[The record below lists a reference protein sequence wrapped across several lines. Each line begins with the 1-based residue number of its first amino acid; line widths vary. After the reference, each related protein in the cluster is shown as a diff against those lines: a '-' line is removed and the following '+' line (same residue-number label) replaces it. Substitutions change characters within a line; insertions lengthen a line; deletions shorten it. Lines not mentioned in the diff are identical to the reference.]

1 MAKNKKEDFL
11 ASETHKDIENMA
23 VAEDSPAE
31 ADTNVSGEKDINTK
45 DEKPSKIKAILHSRK
60 FARGWLSFAVIAV
73 FLACVIAVNI
83 IASVLESKFPALTF
97 DITSTNMFELQE
109 KTKEFCSDVDKDIQ
123 MYLLTEEDNFK
134 SFDTLYNTAYFTQAN
149 QQFKEIAA
157 QSSHIKFDYKDIS
170 SDPSFASK
178 YSELNLTTSGASIIL
193 VVDAG
198 DNRYK
203 GYTMQDLFNIESDE
217 SGYSTITESK
227 VEQTVCTAILGLT
240 KKNAAKAC
248 FITSS
253 GVPAENESTTGESTY
268 TSLKNL
274 LKNQAYDTVTVNLD
288 SKQNVP
294 SDCDILFFVAPTQ
307 DISDS
312 ALEKVESFLNT
323 AKKTSK
329 TFVYIPNPYKVESGT
344 PNLDSFLESQGIKV
358 GDSWIYEQSDKYL
371 SSISPDSHMLS
382 IFDYDN
388 EDFTTGFDTATK
400 VLMGDTRPITFTE
413 GSNAVSLLNSSSK
426 ADTMPFTA
434 QSESDIEK
442 GTGEAISG
450 AAINRADV
458 SDGVYKNT
466 VVIGSYYAV
475 SEEFLNVYT
484 QYNNADYF
492 ANMFNV
498 LTENEGETV
507 VITSAKASD
516 TDLGM
521 QSESQKTP
529 YTVIFVILL
538 PLGILILGI
547 VIWAVRR
554 KK

>member
-1 MAKNKKEDFL
+1 MANNRKEDFL
-11 ASETHKDIENMA
+11 ASEIEKDLENMA
-23 VAEDSPAE
+23 VSEDISAETE
-31 ADTNVSGEKDINTK
+31 EKDNK
-45 DEKPSKIKAILHSRK
+45 SEEKKQSKIKEILHSRK
-60 FARGWLSFAVIAV
+60 FARGWLFAAVIAV

-97 DITSTNMFELQE
+97 DITSSSMYGLQDE
-109 KTKEFCSDVDKDIQ
+109 TKKLCSSVEKDIQ
-123 MYLLTEEDNFK
+123 LYLLTDEENFK
-134 SFDTLYNTAYFTQAN
+134 SFDSMYGTAYFTQAN
-149 QQFKEIAA
+149 QLFKEIAA

-198 DNRYK
+198 DNKYK
-203 GYTMQDLFNIESDE
+203 GYTIKDLFNMETDE
-217 SGYSTITESK
+217 TGYSTITESK

-253 GVPAENESTTGESTY
+253 GVPAENESSTGESTY
-268 TSLKNL
+268 TALKNL

-288 SKQNVP
+288 SKQSVP

-329 TFVYIPNPYKVESGT
+329 TFVYIPSPYKVESGT
-344 PNLDSFLESQGIKV
+344 PNLDSFLESQGMKV

-371 SSISPDSHMLS
+371 SSIYPDSHTLS
-382 IFDYDN
+382 IFDYDD

-442 GTGEAISG
+442 GTGKPISG

-475 SEEFLNVYT
+475 SGDFLNTYT
-484 QYNNADYF
+484 QYNNANYF

-516 TDLGM
+516 TSLGL
-521 QSESQKTP
+521 QSESQTTIP
-529 YTVIFVILL
+529 AVIFLFVL
-538 PLGILILGI
+538 PIGILVLGI